1 MFQFKFSFLD
11 KAIITAIIKNINVAF
26 PVVKKLPVLFIGNI
40 STKNKNIKGVMVWL
54 YFNLESVKYFL
65 KKEIYKV
72 MRKIEEIIK
81 KPTIPV
87 SVKISK

>member
-1 MFQFKFSFLD
+1 
-11 KAIITAIIKNINVAF
+11 
-26 PVVKKLPVLFIGNI
+26 
-40 STKNKNIKGVMVWL
+40 MVWL

-72 MRKIEEIIK
+72 IRKIEEIIK